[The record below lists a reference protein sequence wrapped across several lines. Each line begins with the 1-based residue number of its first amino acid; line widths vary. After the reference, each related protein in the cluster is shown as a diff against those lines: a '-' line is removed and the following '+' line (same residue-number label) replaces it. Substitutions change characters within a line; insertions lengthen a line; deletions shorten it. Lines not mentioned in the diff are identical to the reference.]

1 VRERRVNSVQVSHD
15 DVSERA
21 LFVLELDLF
30 DEPLP
35 EFRLPSR
42 SEARASRFSA
52 LPQAQVV

>member
-1 VRERRVNSVQVSHD
+1 MNSVQVSHD